1 MRPEE
6 SNDNRPFVT
15 NENAEVDSSG
25 RIAPLGMTMCRFS
38 GRLLILSLS
47 TLQFPTK
54 SRILARQCV
63 KILLFMNLAVLVLAA
78 GKGTRM
84 ESDLPKVLHPL
95 RGRPLVAHVLEAA
108 LLLAPARLICIVGHR
123 AELVESE
130 VKRAFP
136 QAEFVNQGEMLGTG
150 HAVTQTKT
158 ALENFDGEIL
168 VTCGDAPLLTGET
181 LFDLVERRRQ
191 DNAAAAMLVGRLD
204 DPARYGRVLMAP
216 GGDVEK
222 IVEWKDASEAE
233 RNVETVNAGT
243 YVFRA
248 GDLWKQLARVTNDNA
263 SGEFYLTDVIGLLR
277 QDEQK
282 VVGILVSEREM
293 TGINTRA
300 ELADLETQLVEEERL
315 QAENEAMPS

>member
-1 MRPEE
+1 M
-6 SNDNRPFVT
+6 
-15 NENAEVDSSG
+15 SSG
-25 RIAPLGMTMCRFS
+25 TERDVGKEVGGNLRRLCIYQALSRFS
-38 GRLLILSLS
+38 L
-47 TLQFPTK
+47 P
-54 SRILARQCV
+54 ILALRCV

-95 RGRPLVAHVLEAA
+95 RGRPLVAHVLDAA
-108 LLLAPARLICIVGHR
+108 LLLQPARLICIVGHR

-130 VKRAFP
+130 IKRSHP
-136 QAEFVNQGEMLGTG
+136 MVEFVNQGEMLGTG
-150 HAVTQTKT
+150 HAVSQTKI
-158 ALENFDGEIL
+158 ALDGFDGEVL

-191 DNAAAAMLVGRLD
+191 DDAAGAMLVARLD
-204 DPARYGRVLMAP
+204 DPGRYGRVIMAP

-222 IVEWKDASEAE
+222 IVEWKDASETE
-233 RNVETVNAGT
+233 RKVETVNAGT

-248 GDLWKQLARVTNDNA
+248 GDLWKQLARVTNNNA

-277 QDEQK
+277 EDGER
-282 VVGILVSEREM
+282 VVGILTSEREM

-300 ELADLETQLVEEERL
+300 ELMELEQQLVEEERL
-315 QAENEAMPS
+315 LAENEATPS